1 VERAPIF
8 LLTGTP
14 GSGKS
19 SVARALLQR
28 FEFGLHLPVD
38 DLREFVVSGIAHP
51 VPTWMEE
58 TGRQFKLARMS
69 AASTAKLYASNGF
82 AVVIDDVISSDDV
95 SSIFQAVFA
104 EFDFH
109 KILLQPRL
117 EVALERNRT
126 RTNKNFD
133 PSFLE
138 GAIRDIH
145 AWMSK
150 QELPNDWLKLDSSD
164 LNLEQTVDAILKLS
178 QSADVPNSSRTVKSP
193 AWIT

>member
-8 LLTGTP
+8 LITGTP

-38 DLREFVVSGIAHP
+38 DLREFVVSGISHP
-51 VPTWMEE
+51 VPDWTEE
-58 TGRQFKLARMS
+58 TGRQFRLARES
-69 AASTAKLYASNGF
+69 AASSAKLYASNGF
-82 AVVIDDVISSDDV
+82 AVVIDDVISNDDV
-95 SSIFQAVFA
+95 SSIFEPLFD

-117 EVALERNRT
+117 EIALERNHT

-138 GAIRDIH
+138 EPIRQIY
-145 AWMSK
+145 AWMSA
-150 QELPNDWLKLDSSD
+150 QEFPNDWLRIDSSE
-164 LNLEQTVDAILKLS
+164 LNLEQTVDAILELS
-178 QSADVPNSSRTVKSP
+178 H
-193 AWIT
+193 

>member
-8 LLTGTP
+8 LITGTP

-51 VPTWMEE
+51 VPTLTEE
-58 TGRQFKLARMS
+58 TGRQFRLAREG
-69 AASTAKLYASNGF
+69 AASTAKLYATNGF

-95 SSIFQAVFA
+95 SSLFEPAFG

-109 KILLQPRL
+109 KIYLQPRL
-117 EVALERNRT
+117 EVALERSRT
-126 RTNKNFD
+126 RTHKNFD

-138 GAIRDIH
+138 EPIRQIH
-145 AWMSK
+145 AWMSA

-164 LNLEQTVDAILKLS
+164 LSLEQTVDAILELS
-178 QSADVPNSSRTVKSP
+178 QSADVDDPSQTVKSST
-193 AWIT
+193 WTT

>member
-1 VERAPIF
+1 VAGTPIF
-8 LLTGTP
+8 LITGTP

-28 FEFGLHLPVD
+28 FDFGLHLPLD
-38 DLREFVVSGIAHP
+38 DLRDFVVSGIAHP
-51 VPTWMEE
+51 VPDWSQE
-58 TGRQFKLARMS
+58 TGRQFRLARMS
-69 AASTAKLYASNGF
+69 AATTAKLYARNGF

-95 SSIFQAVFA
+95 SSIFKPLFA

-109 KILLQPRL
+109 KIFLQPRL

-138 GAIRDIH
+138 EPIRQIY
-145 AWMSK
+145 AWMSA
-150 QELPNDWLKLDSSD
+150 QELPNDWLRLDSTE
-164 LNLEQTVDAILKLS
+164 LNLEQTVDTVLELS
-178 QSADVPNSSRTVKSP
+178 Q
-193 AWIT
+193 

>member
-19 SVARALLQR
+19 SVAQALLQR

-38 DLREFVVSGIAHP
+38 DLREFVVSGISHP
-51 VPTWMEE
+51 VPTLTEE
-58 TGRQFKLARMS
+58 TGRQFKLARES
-69 AASTAKLYASNGF
+69 AAMTAKLYANDGF

-95 SSIFQAVFA
+95 SSIFEAALTGFN
-104 EFDFH
+104 FH

-117 EVALERNRT
+117 EVALERSRT

-138 GAIRDIH
+138 DAIKHIH
-145 AWMSK
+145 AWMTA
-150 QELPNDWLKLDSSD
+150 QELPKDWLRIESTE
-164 LNLEQTVDAILKLS
+164 LNLEQTVDAVLELS
-178 QSADVPNSSRTVKSP
+178 Q
-193 AWIT
+193 

>member
-1 VERAPIF
+1 MQRAPIF

-51 VPTWMEE
+51 IPTLTEE
-58 TGRQFKLARMS
+58 TGRQFRLARES
-69 AASTAKLYASNGF
+69 AAMTAKLYATNGF

-95 SSIFQAVFA
+95 SSMFEPALN

-138 GAIRDIH
+138 EPIRQIH
-145 AWMSK
+145 AWMSA
-150 QELPNDWLKLDSSD
+150 QELPKDWLRIDSSQ
-164 LNLEQTVDAILKLS
+164 LNLEQTVDAILELS
-178 QSADVPNSSRTVKSP
+178 R
-193 AWIT
+193 

>member
-8 LLTGTP
+8 LITGTP

-19 SVARALLQR
+19 SVAKGLLQR

-51 VPTWMEE
+51 VPTLTKE
-58 TGRQFKLARMS
+58 TGRQFRLARMS
-69 AASTAKLYASNGF
+69 AAFTAKLYATNGF

-95 SSIFQAVFA
+95 SGLFEPAFV

-138 GAIRDIH
+138 EPIRDIH
-145 AWMSK
+145 TWMSK
-150 QELPNDWLKLDSSD
+150 QELPNDWLRIDSSD
-164 LNLEQTVDAILKLS
+164 LSLEQTVDVILELS
-178 QSADVPNSSRTVKSP
+178 H
-193 AWIT
+193 

>member
-1 VERAPIF
+1 MIQHSPIF
-8 LLTGTP
+8 LITGTP

-28 FEFGLHLPVD
+28 FGFGLHLPVD

-51 VPTWMEE
+51 VPNWTEE
-58 TGRQFKLARMS
+58 TGRQFKLARMG
-69 AASTAKLYASNGF
+69 AATMAKLYATNGF
-82 AVVIDDVISSDDV
+82 AAVIDDVISSGDV
-95 SSIFQAVFA
+95 SSIFEPAFDG
-104 EFDFH
+104 FDFH
-109 KILLQPRL
+109 RILLQPQL

-138 GAIRDIH
+138 KAIREIH
-145 AWMSK
+145 GWMSK

-164 LNLEQTVDAILKLS
+164 LNLEQTVDAILGLS
-178 QSADVPNSSRTVKSP
+178 H
-193 AWIT
+193 

>member
-1 VERAPIF
+1 MIQQAPIF
-8 LLTGTP
+8 LITGTP

-51 VPTWMEE
+51 VPDWTEE
-58 TGRQFKLARMS
+58 TGRQFRLARMS

-95 SSIFQAVFA
+95 SGLFEAPLA

-109 KILLQPRL
+109 KIFLQPRL
-117 EVALERNRT
+117 EVTLERNCT

-138 GAIRDIH
+138 EPIRNIH
-145 AWMSK
+145 TWMSA
-150 QELPNDWLKLDSSD
+150 QELPKDWLRLDSSE
-164 LNLEQTVDAILKLS
+164 LNLEQTVDVILELS
-178 QSADVPNSSRTVKSP
+178 Q
-193 AWIT
+193 

>member
-28 FEFGLHLPVD
+28 FKFGLHLPVD
-38 DLREFVVSGIAHP
+38 DLRELVVSGIAHP
-51 VPTWMEE
+51 VPTLTEE
-58 TGRQFKLARMS
+58 TGRQFRLARMG

-82 AVVIDDVISSDDV
+82 AVVIDDVISSVDV
-95 SSIFQAVFA
+95 SSIFEPVFA
-104 EFDFH
+104 EFNFH
-109 KILLQPRL
+109 KVLLQPRL

-133 PSFLE
+133 HSFLE
-138 GAIRDIH
+138 GPIRDIH
-145 AWMSK
+145 AWMSM
-150 QELPNDWLKLDSSD
+150 QELPNDWMRIDSSE
-164 LNLEQTVDAILKLS
+164 LSLEQTVDAILESL
-178 QSADVPNSSRTVKSP
+178 
-193 AWIT
+193 

>member
-1 VERAPIF
+1 VQRAPIF
-8 LLTGTP
+8 LITGTP

-51 VPTWMEE
+51 VPTLTEE
-58 TGRQFKLARMS
+58 TGRQFKLARES
-69 AASTAKLYASNGF
+69 AAMTAKLYASNGF

-95 SSIFQAVFA
+95 SSIFKAVFA

-117 EVALERNRT
+117 EVALKRNRA

-133 PSFLE
+133 PGFLE
-138 GAIRDIH
+138 EPIRQIY
-145 AWMSK
+145 AWISA
-150 QELPNDWLKLDSSD
+150 QELPNDWLRLNSSD
-164 LNLEQTVDAILKLS
+164 LNLEQTVDLILGS
-178 QSADVPNSSRTVKSP
+178 
-193 AWIT
+193 I

>member
-1 VERAPIF
+1 VERAPIY
-8 LLTGTP
+8 LITGTP

-51 VPTWMEE
+51 VPTWTEE
-58 TGRQFKLARMS
+58 TGRQFRLAQMG
-69 AASTAKLYASNGF
+69 AASTAKLYATNGF
-82 AVVIDDVISSDDV
+82 AVVIDDVISSNDV
-95 SSIFQAVFA
+95 SSIFEPVFD

-109 KILLQPRL
+109 KILLQPKL
-117 EVALERNRT
+117 EIALERSRT

-138 GAIRDIH
+138 EPIRQIY
-145 AWMSK
+145 AWMSA
-150 QELPNDWLKLDSSD
+150 QEFPSDWLKLDSSD
-164 LNLEQTVDAILKLS
+164 LKLEQTVDVILELS
-178 QSADVPNSSRTVKSP
+178 Q
-193 AWIT
+193 

>member
-38 DLREFVVSGIAHP
+38 DLREFVVSGISHP
-51 VPTWMEE
+51 VPDWTEE
-58 TGRQFKLARMS
+58 TGRQFRLARES
-69 AASTAKLYASNGF
+69 AAFTAKLYANNGF

-95 SSIFQAVFA
+95 SSIFEAVFA
-104 EFDFH
+104 EFDFR
-109 KILLQPRL
+109 KIFLQPKL
-117 EVALERNRT
+117 EVALERSRT

-138 GAIRDIH
+138 ETIRNIH
-145 AWMSK
+145 TWMSA
-150 QELPNDWLKLDSSD
+150 QELPKDWLKLDSSE
-164 LNLEQTVDAILKLS
+164 LSLEQTVDAILKLS
-178 QSADVPNSSRTVKSP
+178 H
-193 AWIT
+193 

>member
-38 DLREFVVSGIAHP
+38 DLREFVVSGISHP
-51 VPTWMEE
+51 VPNWTEE
-58 TGRQFKLARMS
+58 TGRQFRLARES
-69 AASTAKLYASNGF
+69 AASTAKLYANNGF
-82 AVVIDDVISSDDV
+82 AIVIDDVISSDDV
-95 SSIFQAVFA
+95 SSIFEPLFA
-104 EFDFH
+104 EFNFH
-109 KILLQPRL
+109 KILIQPRL
-117 EVALERNRT
+117 EVALERSRT

-138 GAIRDIH
+138 EPIH
-145 AWMSK
+145 QIYAWMSAQK
-150 QELPNDWLKLDSSD
+150 VPHNWLRLDSSE
-164 LNLEQTVDAILKLS
+164 LNLEQTVDAILELS
-178 QSADVPNSSRTVKSP
+178 Q
-193 AWIT
+193 

>member
-1 VERAPIF
+1 MERAPIF
-8 LLTGTP
+8 LITGTP

-51 VPTWMEE
+51 VPTWTEE
-58 TGRQFKLARMS
+58 TGRQFSLARES
-69 AASTAKLYASNGF
+69 ATSTAKLYATNGF
-82 AVVIDDVISSDDV
+82 AVVIDDVISSEDV
-95 SSIFQAVFA
+95 SSIFEPVFA

-109 KILLQPRL
+109 KILLQPKL

-138 GAIRDIH
+138 EPIRQIH
-145 AWMSK
+145 AWMSAQK
-150 QELPNDWLKLDSSD
+150 LPRNWSKLDSSD
-164 LNLEQTVDAILKLS
+164 LSLEQTVAAILELS
-178 QSADVPNSSRTVKSP
+178 H
-193 AWIT
+193 

>member
-1 VERAPIF
+1 MIQRLPIF

-19 SVARALLQR
+19 SVARALLGG

-51 VPTWMEE
+51 VPTWTEE
-58 TGRQFKLARMS
+58 TGQQFRLAREN
-69 AASTAKLYASNGF
+69 AVTTAMLYASNGF

-95 SSIFQAVFA
+95 SGLFEAPLA

-109 KILLQPRL
+109 KILLQSRL
-117 EVALERNRT
+117 EVALERSRT
-126 RTNKNFD
+126 RTTKNFD

-138 GAIRDIH
+138 EPIRNIH
-145 AWMSK
+145 TWMSA
-150 QELPNDWLKLDSSD
+150 QELPKDWLRLDSSE
-164 LNLEQTVDAILKLS
+164 LNLEQTVDVIVELS
-178 QSADVPNSSRTVKSP
+178 Q
-193 AWIT
+193 

>member
-1 VERAPIF
+1 VEHGPIF

-19 SVARALLQR
+19 SVARALMQR
-28 FEFGLHLPVD
+28 FEFGLHLPLD

-51 VPTWMEE
+51 VPTLTEE
-58 TGRQFKLARMS
+58 TGRQFRLARMG

-95 SSIFQAVFA
+95 SSIFAPAFDG
-104 EFDFH
+104 FDFH
-109 KILLQPRL
+109 KVLLQPRL

-126 RTNKNFD
+126 RTNKDFD

-138 GAIRDIH
+138 EPIRQIH
-145 AWMSK
+145 AWMSA
-150 QELPNDWLKLDSSD
+150 QELPNDWLRIDSSE
-164 LNLEQTVDAILKLS
+164 LSLEQTVDTILNLS
-178 QSADVPNSSRTVKSP
+178 H
-193 AWIT
+193 

>member
-51 VPTWMEE
+51 VPTLTKE
-58 TGRQFKLARMS
+58 TGRQFRLARES
-69 AASTAKLYASNGF
+69 ASMTAKLYATNGF

-95 SSIFQAVFA
+95 SSIFETSFS

-109 KILLQPRL
+109 KIYLQPRL
-117 EVALERNRT
+117 EVALERSRT

-138 GAIRDIH
+138 EPIRQIY
-145 AWMSK
+145 AWMSA
-150 QELPNDWLKLDSSD
+150 QEIPKDWLRLDSSE
-164 LNLEQTVDAILKLS
+164 LNLEQTVDAILELS
-178 QSADVPNSSRTVKSP
+178 Q
-193 AWIT
+193 

>member
-19 SVARALLQR
+19 SVARELLQR

-38 DLREFVVSGIAHP
+38 DLREFVVSGISHP
-51 VPTWMEE
+51 VPDWTEE
-58 TGRQFKLARMS
+58 TGRQFRLARES
-69 AASTAKLYASNGF
+69 AAVTAKLYANNGF
-82 AVVIDDVISSDDV
+82 AIVIDDVISSDDI
-95 SSIFQAVFA
+95 SSIFEAAFA

-109 KILLQPRL
+109 KILLQPQL

-138 GAIRDIH
+138 EPIRQIY
-145 AWMSK
+145 AWMSA
-150 QELPNDWLKLDSSD
+150 QELPKDWLRLDSSE
-164 LNLEQTVDAILKLS
+164 LNLEQTVDAILELS
-178 QSADVPNSSRTVKSP
+178 Q
-193 AWIT
+193 